1 MTVFIVSQRA
11 ATIKQADQIIVL
23 EDGAVA
29 GIGTH
34 EELMKK
40 CDVYQ
45 EIVKSQDDTEK
56 KEEKED
62 GR

>member
-29 GIGTH
+29 GMGTH
-34 EELMKK
+34 DELMKQ

-45 EIVKSQDDTEK
+45 EIVKSQDDTGKEK
-56 KEEKED
+56 KKD